1 MTEPTTTGVGL
12 LLALAIAFPLI
23 LAISLAWRGARA
35 NLSFLL
41 AAAPVP
47 ALLVA
52 IIGRD
57 ARFAMPGPFR
67 LTLALDGPGAMLLGA
82 ASILWIAAGLYAPAY
97 WQGGSKLP
105 RAALW
110 WLLTLTG
117 SLGVFAADD
126 LVSFYLLFSLV
137 SLAAYGLVVL
147 DGNSSVRRAGAVYVA
162 FAVLGEAFLLMAFVL
177 LASAEPQ
184 GSLAIPDVVAALPWS
199 PWRDWTIALLILG
212 FGTKMAQLP
221 LHVWMPLSYRATPIP
236 AVAALSGAAVKAGVI
251 GLIRFL
257 PFDMGSVPW
266 GEALTILG
274 FASAFYG
281 VAIGITQTHPKT
293 ILAYSS
299 ISQMGVIAAVLGM
312 GLAASRASV
321 PTEVAFY
328 AVGHLLAKGG
338 LFLLVGIVA
347 ATGRWRLITI
357 LIPAAIVALGIAG
370 LPLTGGGLAKLAVK
384 DALGYGLAGTLG
396 KLSAVASALLMFH
409 FLRQLTGLAA
419 SADQPAPLRLRLI
432 GWTIAAASILVPWI
446 LYPATG
452 YSFGSVVSPGAL
464 FDGLWPIA
472 LGGALAL
479 VLRRWGEHLPAIQPG
494 DILVPA
500 LRLAP
505 IAEAVSAGMERT
517 EARLREWPVAGAIFL
532 ALVLATSL
540 AMYLAGMR

>member
-1 MTEPTTTGVGL
+1 MIEPTTTGTGL
-12 LLALAIAFPLI
+12 LLALTIAFPLI
-23 LAISLAWRGARA
+23 LAVSLAWRGARD
-35 NLSFLL
+35 NLPFLI

-52 IIGRD
+52 IAGGE

-67 LTLALDGPGAMLLGA
+67 LTLALDSPGAMLLGA
-82 ASILWIAAGLYAPAY
+82 AAILWIAAGLYAPSY

-147 DGNSSVRRAGAVYVA
+147 DGNSSVRRAGKIYVA

-177 LASAEPQ
+177 LASAEPS
-184 GSLAIPDVVAALPWS
+184 GSLAISDVVSALPWS

-266 GEALTILG
+266 GEALTVLG
-274 FASAFYG
+274 FATAFYG
-281 VAIGITQTHPKT
+281 VAIGITQTHPKV

-328 AVGHLLAKGG
+328 AVGHLLAKGA
-338 LFLLVGIVA
+338 LFLLVGVVA
-347 ATGRWRLITI
+347 ATGRWRLTPI
-357 LIPAAIVALGIAG
+357 LVPAAIVALGIAG
-370 LPLTGGGLAKLAVK
+370 LPLTGGGLAKIAVK
-384 DALGYGLAGTLG
+384 DMLGYGLAGTLG
-396 KLSAVASALLMFH
+396 KLSAVASALLMIH
-409 FLRQLTGLAA
+409 FLRQLTAMAPPG
-419 SADQPAPLRLRLI
+419 DEPAPLRLRII
-432 GWTIAAASILVPWI
+432 GWAIAAASILVPWI
-446 LYPATG
+446 LFPATG
-452 YSFGSVVSPGAL
+452 YGLGDVVSPSAL

-472 LGGALAL
+472 LGGVMALA
-479 VLRRWGEHLPAIQPG
+479 LRRWGGRLPAIPPG
-494 DILVPA
+494 DILIPA
-500 LRLAP
+500 RRLGPLAM
-505 IAEAVSAGMERT
+505 AVSAGMERT